1 MNPRAKYF
9 SPSSN
14 KAELSILDIQDLDV
28 WEGTKMPKS
37 VPGTNQPN
45 PSYNNIVDFEEFYDP
60 TAAERRALEEMG
72 NENWIGKLNEYRS
85 KRVNIGERFDDI
97 YKVNTHL
104 KLKSPRYS
112 CSVKI
117 LESPSIL
124 CNESNPTTFTGKKP
138 AKQYAA
144 KKAIDWLIQHRFL
157 PADGPDD
164 PTNAVHTD
172 LPSNSSRGSYAAQVP
187 PLCRLLGLN
196 CPRYIIEPV
205 FPGGAIYNATVDFGG
220 DPRITY
226 LDKVMNVYG
235 KKNAKEEIAKSV
247 YDHLSQMHARK
258 NAHIEET
265 RRRLNG
271 PILAITSS

>member
-9 SPSSN
+9 SPNSTH
-14 KAELSILDIQDLDV
+14 AELSILDLQDIDV
-28 WEGTKMPKS
+28 WENTMMSKS
-37 VPGTNQPN
+37 MNGTNQAN
-45 PSYNNIVDFEEFYDP
+45 ISYNNIVDFQEMFDP
-60 TAAERRALEEMG
+60 RVAERRALEEMG

-85 KRVNIGERFDDI
+85 KRVNNGERSDDI

-117 LESPSIL
+117 LENPSIL

-144 KKAIDWLIQHRFL
+144 KKAIDWLIQHNFL
-157 PADGPDD
+157 PADGSEDLINPV
-164 PTNAVHTD
+164 NTD
-172 LPSNSSRGSYAAQVP
+172 LQSNSSGGSYAGRVP
-187 PLCRLLGLN
+187 SLCRLLGLS

-220 DPRITY
+220 DPRVNN

-235 KKNAKEEIAKSV
+235 RKNAKEEIARLV
-247 YDHLSQMHARK
+247 FERLSEMNARR

-265 RRRLNG
+265 IRRLNG
-271 PILAITSS
+271 PKLAITNS